1 LSGFPRS
8 FLAGKPTRNATSSE
22 DGRGKCWDLG
32 FSYELE
38 TTCSQLE
45 DRRTAMKTIA
55 PKRMRKIVIAKA
67 LILTA
72 LGLYLA
78 MGIGGVLRT
87 GADAAHPT
95 EASHPER
102 PR

>member
-1 LSGFPRS
+1 
-8 FLAGKPTRNATSSE
+8 
-22 DGRGKCWDLG
+22 
-32 FSYELE
+32 
-38 TTCSQLE
+38 
-45 DRRTAMKTIA
+45 MKTIA